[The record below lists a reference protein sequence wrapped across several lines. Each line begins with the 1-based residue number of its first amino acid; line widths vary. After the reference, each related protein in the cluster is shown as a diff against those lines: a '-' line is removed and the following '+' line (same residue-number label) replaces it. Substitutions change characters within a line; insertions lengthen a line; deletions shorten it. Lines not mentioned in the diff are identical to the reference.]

1 MGIEVAAHPL
11 YLLFS
16 SRKHKYKGDTT
27 MIKDN
32 VISLENSEGNVV
44 ETELAEF
51 FIFCST
57 MLLRR

>member
-32 VISLENSEGNVV
+32 VISLENSEGDVDV
-44 ETELAEF
+44 L
-51 FIFCST
+51 ID
-57 MLLRR
+57 LWR